1 MVGYAYHTRQ
11 VLIAT
16 DVMPRKF
23 DMCYLH
29 DVIIMQSKSSL
40 LFTENDTWR
49 KKSSKTLFD
58 VTMGSYDGAE
68 TCELV
73 GSYLLSKL
81 TPLIGNSI
89 GLYREDE
96 LAASNKTP
104 REIENI
110 KKTICQTFSDHNLK
124 LTISANM
131 KRVDY
136 LDITLDLLSEN
147 LQAI

>member
-1 MVGYAYHTRQ
+1 MIDFYTSISEELLAEALTFASQYAQ
-11 VLIAT
+11 IT
-16 DVMPRKF
+16 DEERG
-23 DMCYLH
+23 
-29 DVIIMQSKSSL
+29 IIMQSKSSL

-89 GLYREDE
+89 GLYREDG
-96 LAASNKTP
+96 LAASNKIP
-104 REIENI
+104 REIPGGA
-110 KKTICQTFSDHNLK
+110 KKS
-124 LTISANM
+124 S
-131 KRVDY
+131 RV
-136 LDITLDLLSEN
+136 
-147 LQAI
+147 